1 MKFCPKCGNPT
12 DDHATFCNQCGAP
25 LNDQPNTDG
34 TAHSSSDFQGT
45 GGTQNNYYQQNK
57 YYQSTGGTP
66 FRSSY
71 GITPRSIP
79 LCIILSIVTCGIYGI
94 YWMLKLND
102 EINLLCG
109 DTNATSGALVVIF
122 SLITCG
128 IYGFYWMYK
137 MGEKCDFI
145 KGVQG
150 SSGILYLLLG
160 IFGLSIVD
168 FCLIQDTINKSV

>member
-25 LNDQPNTDG
+25 LNDQSNTDG

-45 GGTQNNYYQQNK
+45 GGT
-57 YYQSTGGTP
+57 P

-71 GITPRSIP
+71 GITPRSIT

>member
-1 MKFCPKCGNPT
+1 MNMSKDAYYFTHDSNAKDDPKC
-12 DDHATFCNQCGAP
+12 A
-25 LNDQPNTDG
+25 LLIDQLG
-34 TAHSSSDFQGT
+34 MEG
-45 GGTQNNYYQQNK
+45 
-57 YYQSTGGTP
+57 
-66 FRSSY
+66 
-71 GITPRSIP
+71 
-79 LCIILSIVTCGIYGI
+79 YGI

-109 DTNATSGALVVIF
+109 DTNAASGALVVIF

>member
-1 MKFCPKCGNPT
+1 
-12 DDHATFCNQCGAP
+12 
-25 LNDQPNTDG
+25 
-34 TAHSSSDFQGT
+34 
-45 GGTQNNYYQQNK
+45 
-57 YYQSTGGTP
+57 
-66 FRSSY
+66 
-71 GITPRSIP
+71 
-79 LCIILSIVTCGIYGI
+79 
-94 YWMLKLND
+94 MLKLND

-109 DTNATSGALVVIF
+109 DTNAASGALVIIF

-128 IYGFYWMYK
+128 IYELYWMYK

-145 KGVQG
+145 KGTQG

>member
-1 MKFCPKCGNPT
+1 MIERRNIAVCIVLTPVTCGI
-12 DDHATFCNQCGAP
+12 
-25 LNDQPNTDG
+25 
-34 TAHSSSDFQGT
+34 
-45 GGTQNNYYQQNK
+45 
-57 YYQSTGGTP
+57 
-66 FRSSY
+66 Y
-71 GITPRSIP
+71 GIYWIVCLTNDVNTVSGDVNGTSGGMVV
-79 LCIILSIVTCGIYGI
+79 LLTIVTCGIYGI

-109 DTNATSGALVVIF
+109 DTNAASGALVVIF

>member
-1 MKFCPKCGNPT
+1 MLINSYVYDRIYAVLHEHTKEDIRMKQRN
-12 DDHATFCNQCGAP
+12 
-25 LNDQPNTDG
+25 
-34 TAHSSSDFQGT
+34 
-45 GGTQNNYYQQNK
+45 
-57 YYQSTGGTP
+57 
-66 FRSSY
+66 
-71 GITPRSIP
+71 IVV
-79 LCIILSIVTCGIYGI
+79 CILLSLVTCGIYGI

>member
-25 LNDQPNTDG
+25 LNDQSNTDG
-34 TAHSSSDFQGT
+34 TAHSSSDFQG
-45 GGTQNNYYQQNK
+45 
-57 YYQSTGGTP
+57 TGGTP

-109 DTNATSGALVVIF
+109 DTNAASGALVVIF

>member
-1 MKFCPKCGNPT
+1 ML
-12 DDHATFCNQCGAP
+12 HSATSVVLP
-25 LNDQPNTDG
+25 LTISRIQTELLTVLLIFREPEEHRTIIISRITITSQP
-34 TAHSSSDFQGT
+34 
-45 GGTQNNYYQQNK
+45 
-57 YYQSTGGTP
+57 GGTP